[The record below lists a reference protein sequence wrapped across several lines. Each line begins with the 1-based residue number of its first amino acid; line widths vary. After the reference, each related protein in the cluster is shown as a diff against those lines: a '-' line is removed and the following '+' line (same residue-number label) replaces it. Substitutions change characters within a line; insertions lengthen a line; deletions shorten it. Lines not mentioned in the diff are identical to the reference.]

1 MPVLTK
7 HNRSSILVH
16 MNQLDATKQAQ
27 ILSALVEGNSIS
39 SITRMFGVGKNTVA
53 RLLIAAGEACAKFQD
68 QAIRN
73 LPCKLVQCDEI
84 WAFVGAKDKNLPTE
98 KQGKFGFGSVWTW
111 TALDAES
118 KLICSWMV
126 GNRSAEAAFAFM
138 EDLAGRLSSRIQLT
152 TDGYSV
158 YANAVESA
166 FGSDIDY
173 AMLVKVYGESSEP
186 EKRYSPAECIGSQR
200 KHVTGTPD
208 MKHVSTS
215 YVERQNLTMRMG
227 MRRFTRLTNA
237 FSKKIE
243 NHIAAVS
250 LHFMFYNFV
259 RIHQTLKVTPAMQA
273 GVTDR
278 LWSIEDIVK
287 LVEEYRRDHEK
298 ELNER
303 SYSPFGDALGGKG
316 LR

>member
-1 MPVLTK
+1 
-7 HNRSSILVH
+7 

-27 ILSALVEGNSIS
+27 VLSALVEGNSIS

-73 LPCKLVQCDEI
+73 LQCKLVQCDEI
-84 WAFVGAKDKNLPTE
+84 WAFVGAKDKNVPAD
-98 KQGKFGFGSVWTW
+98 KQGKFGIGSVWTW

-186 EKRYSPAECIGSQR
+186 EKRYSPAECLGSQR
-200 KHVTGTPD
+200 KPITGTPE
-208 MKHVSTS
+208 MKHISTS

-237 FSKKIE
+237 FSKKLE

-250 LHFMFYNFV
+250 LHFMYYNFV

-303 SYSPFGDALGGKG
+303 SYGPFGDALGGKG
-316 LR
+316 LK